1 MKLGI
6 IILAAGQGTR
16 MRSRLPKV
24 LHTLAGKP
32 LLGHVVDAVA
42 KLDPEQTVVVFGHG
56 GARVPEALPDPRL
69 LWVEQA
75 RQLGTG
81 HAVMQALPMVAESDK
96 VLILYGDVP
105 LISEATLK
113 ALIAAAG
120 KTSLALLTVCLED
133 PSGYGR
139 ILRDPQGSI
148 ERIVEHRDATEEQ
161 RSITEINT
169 GILAADRSSLENW
182 VGKIGT
188 DNTQGEY
195 YLTDI
200 IALAVAEGV
209 DVQSVCTTDTAEV
222 MGVNDPVQLALLER
236 TYQRAQ
242 AEAIMRRGVTL
253 YDPARFDLRGRLEA
267 GQDVVIDINVLLEG
281 EVSLGSD
288 VHIGANTV
296 IRNARIGAGA
306 QILENSVIEDAVI
319 GDHCRIG
326 PFARIRPQTRLSD
339 RVHVGNFVELKK
351 SEVATGSKINH
362 LSYVG
367 DTSVGSGVN
376 IGAGT
381 ITCNYDGANKY
392 RTIIG
397 DDAFI
402 GSDTQLVAPVEVGAG
417 ATIGAGSTITRDAPA
432 DTLTLS
438 RAGQESIPGWKRP
451 VKAPKKQND

>member
-1 MKLGI
+1 
-6 IILAAGQGTR
+6 

-32 LLGHVVDAVA
+32 LLGHVADAAA

-69 LWVEQA
+69 RWVEQA
-75 RQLGTG
+75 QQLGTG
-81 HAVMQALPMVAESDK
+81 HAVMQALPMAAKSDK

-113 ALIAAAG
+113 ALVAATG
-120 KTSLALLTVCLED
+120 ETSLALLTVCLQD
-133 PSGYGR
+133 PCGYGR
-139 ILRDPQGSI
+139 IVRDAQGRI
-148 ERIVEHRDATEEQ
+148 ERIVEHKDATEEQ

-169 GILAADRSSLENW
+169 GILVADRSSLERW
-182 VGKIGT
+182 LGKIGT

-209 DVQSVCTTDTAEV
+209 DVRSVSTTDTAEV

-236 TYQRAQ
+236 VYQRAQ
-242 AEAIMRRGVTL
+242 AEAVMRRGVTL

-281 EVSLGSD
+281 DVALGSD
-288 VHIGANTV
+288 VYIGANAV
-296 IRNARIGAGA
+296 IRNARIGAGV

-326 PFARIRPQTRLSD
+326 PFARIRPQTRLSN
-339 RVHVGNFVELKK
+339 RVHVGNFVEIKK
-351 SEVATGSKINH
+351 TEVAAGSKINH

-397 DDAFI
+397 DNAFI

-451 VKAPKKQND
+451 LKAPKK